1 MKSNKTRYKNPANS
15 TVHNIKISTP
25 TQRLHIAKYCSHD
38 CTRLPHAHSFAFSAQ
53 LRDGR
58 RNFPQLIIGHPDA
71 VSARFTQ
78 RQHDHHLLALAVL
91 GICSEGPDA
100 LKMIFVCPAGRFA
113 HGSARSAP
121 VAGAEAGELE
131 KRTLRSLWRTRSQGQ
146 PCPCLPG
153 AMSKY
158 QPMPARR
165 GPTAAALCSAESS
178 PGRTV
183 RRKNLHPRQRNRLHR
198 LRQHAN
204 AHLNGWAWQAGAK
217 APALTRLAS
226 RRIALQTRDVR
237 WNEDH
242 QCANGG
248 RTRQPF
254 GAAHRPNGCGGLP
267 EGASPSPAVS
277 SLVRL
282 FLPH

>member
-1 MKSNKTRYKNPANS
+1 MKSNKTHYKNPANS
-15 TVHNIKISTP
+15 TVHNIKISMP

-78 RQHDHHLLALAVL
+78 RQHDHRLLALAVL

-100 LKMIFVCPAGRFA
+100 LKMIFVCRCDRF
-113 HGSARSAP
+113 GEP
-121 VAGAEAGELE
+121 EA
-131 KRTLRSLWRTRSQGQ
+131 KASLALAYPERSQNISPRLLGEAQ
-146 PCPCLPG
+146 QHQLF
-153 AMSKY
+153 AQRKV
-158 QPMPARR
+158 RLVVLR
-165 GPTAAALCSAESS
+165 AEDTCTLGSVTD
-178 PGRTV
+178 RIV
-183 RRKNLHPRQRNRLHR
+183 
-198 LRQHAN
+198 
-204 AHLNGWAWQAGAK
+204 
-217 APALTRLAS
+217 RLAS
-226 RRIALQTRDVR
+226 RCIAFQTRDVS
-237 WNEDH
+237 WNEH
-242 QCANGG
+242 HHCANGG

-277 SLVRL
+277 SPLR
-282 FLPH
+282 FPC